1 MALSVGLGGN
11 LTANATASISAAL
24 LEQAGASGYHPTC
37 GLASCRH
44 ILQGLTVA
52 NASAA
57 LFMATIESSPSW
69 GYMVSPFMPGTIWE
83 AWGGDA
89 HDSDGKQKEGCCD
102 APLLTTL
109 WPRLQAPRTTPCSV
123 AALACGCMTMPSV
136 FA

>member
-11 LTANATASISAAL
+11 ITANATASISAAL
-24 LEQAGASGYHPTC
+24 LEQAGAAGFHPTC

-57 LFMATIESSPSW
+57 LAMATLETSPSW
-69 GYMVSPFMPGTIWE
+69 GYMVTPNMPGTIWE

-89 HDSDGKQKEGCCD
+89 HTSDGESSVGGSARRFPTYSLCST
-102 APLLTTL
+102 P
-109 WPRLQAPRTTPCSV
+109 PRLEK
-123 AALACGCMTMPSV
+123 PSYV
-136 FA
+136 LRRDRRLVVR